1 MSCMLLSARHVSTV
15 AHFVTRLLNTG
26 YNVHGFEAPYELRNA
41 LHMCHKNI
49 HEYSAQSIYTAL
61 YRKNLVAYNSR
72 YKDSTIDVF
81 IPEMTDPA
89 FELPLKEWIHNE
101 KGRYW
106 KITPEHF
113 KMLKLLSA
121 YTYQLDEG
129 ITHGEK
135 LTKAM
140 LELERVYTRFIATN
154 CEEYACAEWVI

>member
-15 AHFVTRLLNTG
+15 
-26 YNVHGFEAPYELRNA
+26 
-41 LHMCHKNI
+41 
-49 HEYSAQSIYTAL
+49 
-61 YRKNLVAYNSR
+61 
-72 YKDSTIDVF
+72 
-81 IPEMTDPA
+81 
-89 FELPLKEWIHNE
+89 
-101 KGRYW
+101 W

-121 YTYQLDEG
+121 YTYQIDEG